1 MTFPR
6 SHGLGVRSLVG
17 SHVLCVF
24 VSWAGEGGAWT
35 GGGAVVEGSG
45 ELIPKRQTATVCG
58 AVCPPAY
65 LLGVSELG
73 WPRKGNSSLTLPVSA
88 AASFLP
94 YCSPH
99 TQGQAS

>member
-1 MTFPR
+1 M
-6 SHGLGVRSLVG
+6 LGVLWAAMCYVY
-17 SHVLCVF
+17 LCP
-24 VSWAGEGGAWT
+24 GPGKEGPGREEGLWWR
-35 GGGAVVEGSG
+35 GSG